1 MQDPLSALLQLHLHS
16 QLNTWLQWIG
26 ERQLQDETRTIK
38 FWDLLCF
45 ILEVWQLCTYVSAM
59 LIWYSSTLICNWNS
73 FSWSPAKINSWE
85 TLRHN
90 SEYFQNFDQCFFFVS
105 PDDIIMWYTTVSLDK
120 EVWFSYFTEYAV
132 NGSLYA
138 FLQHPRCYE
147 MLYFE
152 HILQWAKEI
161 ALGMNYLHEEA
172 PIKVIH
178 RDLKS
183 KNGWLKSLDL
193 FSHETHS

>member
-1 MQDPLSALLQLHLHS
+1 MYQQCWFDIPLHWYAIEIHSHGLQLKSTHERHS
-16 QLNTWLQWIG
+16 DTTANIF
-26 ERQLQDETRTIK
+26 K
-38 FWDLLCF
+38 
-45 ILEVWQLCTYVSAM
+45 IL
-59 LIWYSSTLICNWNS
+59 
-73 FSWSPAKINSWE
+73 INV
-85 TLRHN
+85 
-90 SEYFQNFDQCFFFVS
+90 FFFVS